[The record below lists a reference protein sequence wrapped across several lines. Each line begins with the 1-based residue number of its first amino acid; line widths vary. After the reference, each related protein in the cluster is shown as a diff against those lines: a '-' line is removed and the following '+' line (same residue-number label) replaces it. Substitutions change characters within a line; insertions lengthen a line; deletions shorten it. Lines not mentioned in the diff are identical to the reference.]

1 MFGLNKSEQ
10 AIFRRLNTPI
20 KIQDFLD
27 TLPVN
32 FEEKEETYLSP
43 RRVLRERK
51 AHCLEG
57 ALLAAA
63 ALWFQGEEPLLLDL
77 KTTDDDQDHVV
88 ALYKKNGY
96 WGAISKTNH
105 ACLRFRDPVYKTIRE
120 LVLSYF
126 HEYFLNQ
133 TGEKTLVS
141 YSRPF
146 SLKRFGDAWITAEEN
161 LDEIA
166 EALDFSRHFPVVP
179 EKNKKFIRLAS
190 KLERKAGELV
200 EFKTKENRQQL

>member
-1 MFGLNKSEQ
+1 MFGLSKSEL
-10 AIFRRLNTPI
+10 AIFKRLNTPI

-27 TLPVN
+27 ALPIN

-43 RRVLRERK
+43 RRVLREHK

-63 ALWFQGEEPLLLDL
+63 ILWFHNEPPLLLDL
-77 KTTDDDQDHVV
+77 KTKDNDEDHVV
-88 ALYKKNGY
+88 ALYKRGGR

-105 ACLRFRDPVYKTIRE
+105 ASLRFRDPVYKNIRE

-126 HEYFLNQ
+126 HEYFVNK
-133 TGEKTLVS
+133 TGEKTLRS

-146 SLKRFGDAWITAEEN
+146 NLKKFGQTWVTAAEN
-161 LDEIA
+161 LDKIA
-166 EALDFSRHFPVVP
+166 EKLDHSRHLPIIPKV
-179 EKNKKFIRLAS
+179 NKKFIRLAS
-190 KLERKAGELV
+190 RLERRAGGLV
-200 EFKTKENRQQL
+200 DWPV

>member
-1 MFGLNKSEQ
+1 MLGLSKSELI
-10 AIFRRLNTPI
+10 IFRRLNTPA

-27 TLPVN
+27 DLPVN
-32 FEEKEETYLSP
+32 LEEEEETYLSP

-57 ALLAAA
+57 ALFAAA
-63 ALWFQGEEPLLLDL
+63 VLWFHGEDPLLLDL
-77 KTTDDDQDHVV
+77 KTTDADQDHVV

-105 ACLRFRDPVYKTIRE
+105 ACLRFRDPIYKTIRE

-126 HEYFLNQ
+126 HEYFLNA
-133 TGEKTLVS
+133 TGEKTLIS

-146 SLKRFGDAWITAEEN
+146 NLKKFGQSWITAEEN

-166 EALDFSRHFPVVP
+166 EALDFSQHFPVVP
-179 EKNKKFIRLAS
+179 KKNKKFIRPAS
-190 KLERKAGELV
+190 ELERKAGELV
-200 EFKTKENRQQL
+200 EWPAKGNRQ